1 MKYPKSLQD
10 LIESFKL
17 LPGVGPKTAER
28 FAFYTVLKMNKEDVT
43 NLFSKNES
51 AFKDFFEAV
60 RKMRD

>member
-43 NLFSKNES
+43 NFSNNLQ
-51 AFKDFFEAV
+51 AA
-60 RKMRD
+60 